1 MRATQAKLRPDAQY
15 SEYGDTPMARLDRS
29 GHAKTTP
36 RPTAWRGS
44 NSNRQ
49 GRVPGN
55 CKLPPDG
62 DGESRKRLGS
72 VGDCSDR
79 CAASGCSS
87 QPWRVRRGSHSTL
100 LGRAGERGLMR
111 DGRLSKRMA
120 ELCSSKGKKSNVF
133 NDLRRFRG
141 SRKQPLRGP
150 ISGPFRRPQAS
161 PTTALFTAR
170 CQAMTRTQERATAGQ
185 AGASSTGTRSHPARW
200 AQSLTM
206 AQVSSR
212 Q

>member
-1 MRATQAKLRPDAQY
+1 MRAAQAKLRPDAQY
-15 SEYGDTPMARLDRS
+15 SQYSDTPMARLDRS
-29 GHAKTTP
+29 GHANTTP

-62 DGESRKRLGS
+62 GGESRKRLGS
-72 VGDCSDR
+72 VGSCSDR

-87 QPWRVRRGSHSTL
+87 QPWRVRRGSHPTL
-100 LGRAGERGLMR
+100 FGRAGEQGLMR
-111 DGRLSKRMA
+111 DERLSKCITK
-120 ELCSSKGKKSNVF
+120 LCSSRGKKSNVF

-150 ISGPFRRPQAS
+150 ISSPFWRPQTS

-170 CQAMTRTQERATAGQ
+170 CQAMTRVHDRATAGP
-185 AGASSTGTRSHPARW
+185 AGASSTGTGFHPARW